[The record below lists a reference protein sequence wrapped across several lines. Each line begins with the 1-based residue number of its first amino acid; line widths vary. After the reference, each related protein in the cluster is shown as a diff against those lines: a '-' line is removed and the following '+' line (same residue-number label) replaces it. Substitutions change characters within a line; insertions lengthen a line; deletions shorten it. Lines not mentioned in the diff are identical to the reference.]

1 MTLLILLVIK
11 CVLILGTSNAAKILG
26 IFTFPAGSHNIL
38 ATKLL
43 AGLAEDGHEITFI
56 APYPTKNIPKNTSW
70 NEIVLDGLKEE
81 HYSYFNQIDMY
92 EDSNLGLLDKMHLYQ
107 NLMTCWVNITMFHPK
122 MRALMA
128 SNNKFD
134 VVIMEDF
141 FNLAHKYYAHYY
153 DCPLIL
159 LSTMGPTSF
168 VANLLRNPLPP
179 TYVPHTMLSHA
190 FDFHNYWH
198 RLTNI
203 VSICF
208 IDIVEYFV
216 TISFHTRLLEAA
228 FPDSPPLEELNKRVA
243 LVLLNTHESLM
254 QPIPLVP
261 SMVNVGGYHV
271 DTPKD
276 LPQDLQKFM
285 DSAKEGVIYFSMG
298 SNLKAKDMSEEKKQI
313 FFNVFKRLKQKILW
327 KFEDKNVT
335 GLPKNVFIKS
345 WMPQQDILA
354 HPNVK
359 LFITH
364 GGLLSTTEAIHHGV
378 PMLTIPVFADQF
390 TNAATAVRGG
400 YGLRISY
407 NDANFNEDTLN
418 NLIDQLLIDPKYRE
432 NVKHRSKFYN
442 DRPMK
447 PMETLVYWVNYVI
460 RHKGAEHLKVAGVHL
475 REYQYLML
483 DIFIPFIIL
492 MHVGFYLW
500 FRVVRYIYRRFS
512 NKKSS
517 KVSKKQKIQ

>member
-1 MTLLILLVIK
+1 MAFLVLLIIK
-11 CVLILGTSNAAKILG
+11 CVLILETSNAAKILG
-26 IFTFPAGSHNIL
+26 IFTFPARSHNIL
-38 ATKLL
+38 ATRLL
-43 AGLAEDGHEITFI
+43 AGLAEDGHEITFV

-70 NEIVLDGLKEE
+70 NEIVLEGLKEE
-81 HYSYFNQIDMY
+81 HNSYLNQIDIY
-92 EDSNLGLLDKMHLYQ
+92 EDSNLGLMDRLQLYE
-107 NLMTCWVNITMFHPK
+107 NVMTCWINVTMFHPK

-141 FNLAHKYYAHYY
+141 FNSAHKYFAHYY

-159 LSTMGPTSF
+159 LSPMGLTSF
-168 VANLLRNPLPP
+168 TADLLRNPLPP
-179 TYVPHTMLSHA
+179 AYVPHTMISNT
-190 FDFHNYWH
+190 FDFRNYWH
-198 RLTNI
+198 RLNNV
-203 VSICF
+203 VSLCSLHI
-208 IDIVEYFV
+208 IEYFY
-216 TISFHTRLLEAA
+216 TLPLHARLLKAA
-228 FPDSPPLEELNKRVA
+228 FPDSPPLEELNQRVA
-243 LVLLNTHESLM
+243 LVLLNSHQSLI

-261 SMVNVGGYHV
+261 NIVNIGGYHV

-276 LPQDLQKFM
+276 LPQDLQNFM

-298 SNLKAKDMSEEKKQI
+298 SNLKAKNMSEEKKQI

-327 KFEDKNVT
+327 KFEDENVM
-335 GLPKNVFIKS
+335 GLPKNVFIMS

-390 TNAATAVRGG
+390 TNAATAVQGG

-407 NDANFNEDTLN
+407 NDPNFNEETLN
-418 NLIDQLLIDPKYRE
+418 KLIDLLLIDPKYRE
-432 NVKHRSKFYN
+432 NAKHRSKVYN

-475 REYQYLML
+475 QNYQYLML
-483 DIFIPFIIL
+483 DIYIPAIFF
-492 MHVGFYLW
+492 MHVGFYLS
-500 FRVVRYIYRRFS
+500 FRIVRYIYRRFS
-512 NKKSS
+512 TKKSG
-517 KVSKKQKIQ
+517 KKSKKQKIQ